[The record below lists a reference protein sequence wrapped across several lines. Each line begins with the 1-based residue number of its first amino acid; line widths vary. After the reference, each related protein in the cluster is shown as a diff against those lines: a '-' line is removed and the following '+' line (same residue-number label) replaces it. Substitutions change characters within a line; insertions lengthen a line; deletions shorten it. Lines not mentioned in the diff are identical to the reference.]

1 MKTSELRQKYLDFF
15 ASKSHAIL
23 PSASLIPENDPT
35 CLFTT
40 AGMHPLVPYLLGEK
54 HPSGARLA
62 NCQKCVRTGDIEE
75 VGDAIHLTFFEMLG
89 NWSLGDYWKEEALS
103 WSFEFLTKEL
113 GFPIE
118 KLAVSV
124 FEGEEGGAPYDAEA
138 YEIWKKLGISEKRI
152 AKLSRKNNWWGPAG
166 QTGPCG
172 PDSEMFYWTGETPAP
187 EDFQATCEDPLWVE
201 VWNDV
206 FMQYNKDEAGKYI
219 PLAQTN
225 VDTGMGLDRV
235 AAILQGKSNVFETDA
250 FAPIIAKIRELAT
263 VSEIR
268 SERIIADHLRAATF
282 IIGDSKGITPSNVDA
297 GYVVRRLIRRAIR
310 EARKLGFDFRE
321 TFTTQIAEVIIS
333 IFGEHYP
340 ELVQNSGKVLLALEK
355 EENQF
360 KKTLEN
366 GLKYLKENVDAYQEL
381 FGDIAEDKIPF
392 KGGFAFYMYET
403 FGFPPELTLEELKN
417 DNRVSGKL
425 NEKEFWDHF
434 NKRLGEHQDAS
445 RTAAAGR
452 FAGGLADNSA
462 ETTALHTAAHI
473 LLAALRKVLG
483 NHVEQ
488 RGSNITA
495 ERLRFDFSH
504 PDKLTDAQKAEVEKI
519 VNDAIQAKLP
529 VVMEEMDLEK
539 AREAGAMGIFE
550 SKYGEKVKVYTIG
563 DPANPISREICGGPH
578 VSNTS
583 ELGKF
588 QLKKEE
594 SSSSGVRRIK
604 AILIK
609 E

>member
-1 MKTSELRQKYLDFF
+1 MKSSELRQKYLDFF
-15 ASKSHAIL
+15 ASKGHAIL

-54 HPSGARLA
+54 HPAGARLA

-124 FEGEEGGAPYDAEA
+124 FEGEEGGAPYDSEA
-138 YEIWKKLGISEKRI
+138 YGIWQKLGITEKRI
-152 AKLSRKNNWWGPAG
+152 AKLPRKNNWWGPAG

-187 EDFQATCEDPLWVE
+187 EDFQATCDDPLWVE

-219 PLAQTN
+219 PLTQTN

-235 AAILQGKSNVFETDA
+235 AAILQGKSNVFESDA
-250 FAPIIAKIRELAT
+250 FAPIIAKIRELAST
-263 VSEIR
+263 SEIR

-282 IIGDSKGITPSNVDA
+282 IIGDAKGITPSNVDA
-297 GYVVRRLIRRAIR
+297 GYVLRRLIRRAIR

-321 TFTTQIAEVIIS
+321 TFTTQIAEVVIS
-333 IFGEHYP
+333 IFGSHYP

-360 KKTLEN
+360 KKTLEK
-366 GLKYLKENVDAYQEL
+366 GEKE
-381 FGDIAEDKIPF
+381 IASYVE
-392 KGGFAFYMYET
+392 KGGKVDGEKAFYFYET
-403 FGFPPELTLEELKN
+403 YGFPLELTEEFLAEKNVKLEN
-417 DNRVSGKL
+417 
-425 NEKEFWDHF
+425 KEAFEAALQ
-434 NKRLGEHQDAS
+434 KHQDAS

-504 PDKLTDAQKAEVEKI
+504 ADKMTDAQKAEVEKI
-519 VNDAIQAKLP
+519 VNEAIEAKLP
-529 VVMEEMDLEK
+529 VVMEEMEIGAAK
-539 AREAGAMGIFE
+539 AAGAMGIFD

-563 DPANPISREICGGPH
+563 DPSNPISREICGGPH
-578 VSNTS
+578 VTNTS

-609 E
+609 N

>member
-124 FEGEEGGAPYDAEA
+124 FEGEEGGAPYDSQA
-138 YEIWKKLGISEKRI
+138 YEIWRKLGIPEKRI
-152 AKLSRKNNWWGPAG
+152 AKLPRKNNWWGPAG

-172 PDSEMFYWTGETPAP
+172 PDSEMFYWTGETEAP
-187 EDFQATCEDPLWVE
+187 VDFQATCDDPLWVE

-206 FMQYNKDEAGKYI
+206 FMQYNKNEEGKYI
-219 PLAQTN
+219 PLSQTN

-235 AAILQGKSNVFETDA
+235 AAILQGKSNVFETDS

-263 VSEIR
+263 ASDIR

-282 IIGDSKGITPSNVDA
+282 IIGDAKGITPSNVDA
-297 GYVVRRLIRRAIR
+297 GYVLRRLIRRAIR
-310 EARKLGFDFRE
+310 EARKLGFDFRQ

-333 IFGEHYP
+333 IFGEHYS
-340 ELVQNSGKVLLALEK
+340 ELVENSGKVLLALEK

-360 KKTLEN
+360 KKTLEK
-366 GLKYLKENVDAYQEL
+366 GEKE
-381 FGDIAEDKIPF
+381 IASYVE
-392 KGGFAFYMYET
+392 KGGKVDGEKAFYFYET
-403 FGFPPELTLEELKN
+403 YGFPLELTEEFLQEKGVKLE
-417 DNRVSGKL
+417 
-425 NEKEFWDHF
+425 
-434 NKRLGEHQDAS
+434 NKAAFETALQKHQDAS

-452 FAGGLADNSA
+452 FAGGLADHSE
-462 ETTALHTAAHI
+462 ETTALHTAAHL

-519 VNDAIQAKLP
+519 VNEAIEAKLP
-529 VVMEEMDLEK
+529 VTMEEMDLEA
-539 AREAGAMGIFE
+539 AREAGAMGIFD

-563 DPANPISREICGGPH
+563 DPASPISREICGGPH
-578 VSNTS
+578 VTNTS

-609 E
+609 EK